1 MDITTVEYKN
11 NLLFYTI
18 LKNLIK
24 CHLSENKMILFQ
36 QLIEENKNLEYSKLI
51 EFLGQN
57 VVNEKVRA
65 YDDYSTLLNLCNSEN
80 CEMWSDLTSL
90 SIDLL
95 LSKNLIL
102 EEAKSYAKI
111 QYDDGLATHKD
122 KLSFG
127 YDMVNLEYPYGQRVI
142 SALLVYTLTNVD
154 RDTEFILETSGK
166 TVKKL
171 NEKIRYVT
179 KKYNINANN
188 IFMIVMDESI
198 NQSITSTAGS
208 SYESRVNSVLLNISD
223 NVRTHAHDKFINSV
237 EYDYT
242 FELDGKTYGVS
253 AKRTLRERYKQNFE
267 DVNQLSVDAM
277 FLVTLGIDLNE
288 EKLNNIMQ
296 RHGYY
301 VIIAQEVYDSK
312 QYFQKN
318 GRVISSKNL
327 DAEKLRKLFK
337 KFVRSEERRVGKEC
351 RG

>member
-1 MDITTVEYKN
+1 MDITKREYDN

-24 CHLSENKMILFQ
+24 CHLSENKMLLLE
-36 QLIEENKNLEYSKLI
+36 QLIKENEELSYTKLI
-51 EFLGQN
+51 DFLSKN
-57 VVNEKVRA
+57 VVNEDVKA
-65 YDDYSTLLNLCNSEN
+65 YEDYTTLLNLCNEEN
-80 CEMWSDLTSL
+80 TDMWKDLICL
-90 SIDLL
+90 SIELL

-102 EEAKSYAKI
+102 EEAKSYAKL
-111 QYDDGLATHKD
+111 QYNDGLAMHKD

-142 SALLVYTLTNVD
+142 SALLVYALTNID
-154 RDTEFILETSGK
+154 RKTEFILETSGK
-166 TVKKL
+166 SIKQL
-171 NEKIRYVT
+171 NNMIKDITT
-179 KKYNINANN
+179 KYDINANN
-188 IFMIVMDESI
+188 IFMIIMDESI
-198 NQSITSTAGS
+198 NQSIISTAGS

-242 FELDGKTYGVS
+242 FEMDGKTYGVS

-301 VIIAQEVYDSK
+301 VVVAQEVYESK
-312 QYFQKN
+312 QYFRKN
-318 GRVISSKNL
+318 GRVISSKNFNKESL
-327 DAEKLRKLFK
+327 TKLFN
-337 KFVRSEERRVGKEC
+337 KFV
-351 RG
+351 

>member
-1 MDITTVEYKN
+1 MDISKNEYEN

-24 CHLSENKMILFQ
+24 CHLSENKMILLE
-36 QLIEENKNLEYSKLI
+36 QLIEGNKELGFSKLI
-51 EFLGQN
+51 GFLERN
-57 VVNEKVRA
+57 VVNENVKA
-65 YDDYSTLLNLCNSEN
+65 YEDYTTLLNLCDEKNYN
-80 CEMWSDLTSL
+80 MWIDLTIL
-90 SIDLL
+90 SIELL

-111 QYDDGLATHKD
+111 QYDDGLASHKD

-142 SALLVYTLTNVD
+142 SALLVYTITNVN
-154 RDTEFILETSGK
+154 RENEFILETSGK
-166 TVKKL
+166 SVKKL
-171 NEKIRYVT
+171 NDRIKEVTSRYS
-179 KKYNINANN
+179 INANN
-188 IFMIVMDESI
+188 IFMIIMDESI
-198 NQSITSTAGS
+198 NQSIISTAGS
-208 SYESRVNSVLLNISD
+208 SYESRVNSVLLNISN
-223 NVRTHAHDKFINSV
+223 NVHNRAHDKFINSV

-242 FELDGKTYGVS
+242 FELDGKVYGVS

-301 VIIAQEVYDSK
+301 VVVAQEIYDSK
-312 QYFQKN
+312 QYFKKN
-318 GRVISSKNL
+318 GRVISSKNFN
-327 DAEKLRKLFK
+327 DESLRKLFN
-337 KFVRSEERRVGKEC
+337 KFI
-351 RG
+351 

>member
-1 MDITTVEYKN
+1 MDISKDEYKN

-24 CHLSENKMILFQ
+24 CHLSENKMILLE
-36 QLIEENKNLEYSKLI
+36 QLIEENKKLGFSKLI

-57 VVNEKVRA
+57 VINENVKA
-65 YDDYSTLLNLCNSEN
+65 YEDYTTLLNLCNEETYN
-80 CEMWSDLTSL
+80 MWIDLTTL
-90 SIDLL
+90 SIELL

-111 QYDDGLATHKD
+111 QYDDGLASHKD

-142 SALLVYTLTNVD
+142 SALLVYTITNVD
-154 RDTEFILETSGK
+154 RENEFILETSGK
-166 TVKKL
+166 SVKKL
-171 NEKIRYVT
+171 NDRIKAVT
-179 KKYNINANN
+179 SKYNINANN
-188 IFMIVMDESI
+188 IFMIIMDESI
-198 NQSITSTAGS
+198 NQSIISTAGS

-223 NVRTHAHDKFINSV
+223 NVHNHAHDKFINSV

-242 FELDGKTYGVS
+242 FELDGKVYGVS

-301 VIIAQEVYDSK
+301 VVVAQEVYDSK
-312 QYFQKN
+312 QYFKKN
-318 GRVISSKNL
+318 GRVISSKNFN
-327 DAEKLRKLFK
+327 EETLRKLFQ
-337 KFVRSEERRVGKEC
+337 KFV
-351 RG
+351 

>member
-1 MDITTVEYKN
+1 MDIKNEEYTN

-24 CHLSENKMILFQ
+24 CHMSESKIIILEN
-36 QLIEENKNLEYSKLI
+36 LINENKNLGYSKLI
-51 EFLGQN
+51 EFLDNN
-57 VVNEKVRA
+57 VINPNVKA
-65 YDDYSTLLNLCNSEN
+65 YEDYTTLLNLCNEKN
-80 CEMWSDLTSL
+80 YLMWIDLTIL
-90 SIDLL
+90 SIELL

-102 EEAKSYAKI
+102 EEAKTYAKN

-142 SALLVYTLTNVD
+142 SALLVYTITNIE
-154 RDTEFILETSGK
+154 RNTEFVLENSGK

-171 NEKIRYVT
+171 NQLIKIAT
-179 KKYNINANN
+179 NKYQINANN
-188 IFMIVMDESI
+188 IFMIIMDESI
-198 NQSITSTAGS
+198 NQSIISTAGS

-223 NVRTHAHDKFINSV
+223 FVNVHAHDKFINSV

-242 FELDGKTYGVS
+242 FELDGKLYGVN

-301 VIIAQEVYDSK
+301 VVVSQEVYDSK
-312 QYFQKN
+312 QYFKKN
-318 GRVISSKNL
+318 GRVISSKNFNKE
-327 DAEKLRKLFK
+327 ALRKLFK
-337 KFVRSEERRVGKEC
+337 KFI
-351 RG
+351 

>member
-1 MDITTVEYKN
+1 MDISKREYEN

-24 CHLSENKMILFQ
+24 CHLSENKMILLE
-36 QLIEENKNLEYSKLI
+36 QLISENNELDFAKLI
-51 EFLGQN
+51 EFLSNN
-57 VVNEKVRA
+57 VVNESIKA
-65 YDDYSTLLNLCNSEN
+65 YDDYTTLLNLCNEEN
-80 CEMWSDLTSL
+80 LEMWKELTCL
-90 SIDLL
+90 SIELL

-102 EEAKSYAKI
+102 EEAKSYAKT
-111 QYDDGLATHKD
+111 QYNDGIAMHKD

-142 SALLVYTLTNVD
+142 SALLVYTLTNIE
-154 RDTEFILETSGK
+154 RKTEFILETSGK
-166 TVKKL
+166 TIKKL
-171 NEKIRYVT
+171 NDMIRDVT

-188 IFMIVMDESI
+188 IFMIIMDESI
-198 NQSITSTAGS
+198 NQSIISSAGS
-208 SYESRVNSVLLNISD
+208 SYESRVNSVLLNVSD
-223 NVRTHAHDKFINSV
+223 NVHTHAHDKFINSV

-301 VIIAQEVYDSK
+301 VVVAQEIYDSK
-312 QYFQKN
+312 QYFKKN
-318 GRVISSKNL
+318 GRVISSKNFNK
-327 DAEKLRKLFK
+327 ESLRKLFN
-337 KFVRSEERRVGKEC
+337 KFV
-351 RG
+351 

>member
-1 MDITTVEYKN
+1 MDISKKEYRN

-24 CHLSENKMILFQ
+24 CHLSENKMILLE
-36 QLIEENKNLEYSKLI
+36 QLIEENKELGFSKLI
-51 EFLGQN
+51 EFLEQN
-57 VVNEKVRA
+57 VINPNIKA
-65 YDDYSTLLNLCNSEN
+65 YEDYTTLLNLCDEEN
-80 CEMWSDLTSL
+80 YSMWIDLTTL
-90 SIDLL
+90 SIELL

-102 EEAKSYAKI
+102 EEAKSYAKA
-111 QYDDGLATHKD
+111 QYDDGLASHKD

-142 SALLVYTLTNVD
+142 SALLVYTMTNIE
-154 RDTEFILETSGK
+154 RETEFILETSGK
-166 TVKKL
+166 LIKKL
-171 NEKIRYVT
+171 NNRIREVT
-179 KKYNINANN
+179 SKYSINANN
-188 IFMIVMDESI
+188 IFMIIMDESI
-198 NQSITSTAGS
+198 NQSIISTAGS

-242 FELDGKTYGVS
+242 FELDGKLYGVS

-301 VIIAQEVYDSK
+301 VVVAQDVYDSK
-312 QYFQKN
+312 QYFKKN
-318 GRVISSKNL
+318 GRVISSKNFN
-327 DAEKLRKLFK
+327 AESLRKLFQ
-337 KFVRSEERRVGKEC
+337 KFI
-351 RG
+351 

>member
-1 MDITTVEYKN
+1 MDISKKEYDN

-24 CHLSENKMILFQ
+24 CHLSENKMLLLE
-36 QLIEENKNLEYSKLI
+36 QLIKENNELNYAKLI
-51 EFLGQN
+51 EFLSKN
-57 VVNEKVRA
+57 VVNENIKA
-65 YDDYSTLLNLCNSEN
+65 YDDYTTLLNLCNEDN
-80 CEMWSDLTSL
+80 ITMWKDLVCL
-90 SIDLL
+90 SIELL

-111 QYDDGLATHKD
+111 QYNDGLATHKD

-142 SALLVYTLTNVD
+142 SALLVYALTNIE
-154 RDTEFILETSGK
+154 RETEFILETSGK
-166 TVKKL
+166 SIKQL
-171 NEKIRYVT
+171 NNMIRDIT
-179 KKYNINANN
+179 NKYDINANN
-188 IFMIVMDESI
+188 IFMIIMDESI
-198 NQSITSTAGS
+198 NQSIISTAGS

-223 NVRTHAHDKFINSV
+223 NVHTHAHDKFINSV

-242 FELDGKTYGVS
+242 FEIDGKIYGVS

-301 VIIAQEVYDSK
+301 VVVSQELYDSN
-312 QYFQKN
+312 QYFKKN
-318 GRVISSKNL
+318 GRVISSKNFTRENL
-327 DAEKLRKLFK
+327 KKLFN
-337 KFVRSEERRVGKEC
+337 KFI
-351 RG
+351 

>member
-1 MDITTVEYKN
+1 MDISKLEYEN

-24 CHLSENKMILFQ
+24 CHLSENKMILLE
-36 QLIEENKNLEYSKLI
+36 QLIKENSQLDYSKLI
-51 EFLGQN
+51 DFLSKN
-57 VVNEKVRA
+57 VVNENVKA
-65 YDDYSTLLNLCNSEN
+65 YDDYTTLLNLCNEKN
-80 CEMWSDLTSL
+80 LEMWRDLTCL
-90 SIDLL
+90 SIELL

-111 QYDDGLATHKD
+111 QYNDGLAMYKD

-154 RDTEFILETSGK
+154 RKNEFILETSGK
-166 TVKKL
+166 SIKKL
-171 NEKIRYVT
+171 NEMIKEIT
-179 KKYNINANN
+179 NKYSINANN
-188 IFMIVMDESI
+188 IFMIIMDESI
-198 NQSITSTAGS
+198 NQSIISTAGS

-223 NVRTHAHDKFINSV
+223 NVSTHAHDKFINSV

-242 FELDGKTYGVS
+242 FEINNKIYGVS

-301 VIIAQEVYDSK
+301 VVVAQEIYDSK
-312 QYFQKN
+312 QYFKKN
-318 GRVISSKNL
+318 GRVISSKNFNKETL
-327 DAEKLRKLFK
+327 EKLFK
-337 KFVRSEERRVGKEC
+337 KFI
-351 RG
+351 

>member
-1 MDITTVEYKN
+1 MDIKNEEYLN

-24 CHLSENKMILFQ
+24 CHMSENKIILFER
-36 QLIEENKNLEYSKLI
+36 LLDENRNLGYTKLI
-51 EFLGQN
+51 EFLENN
-57 VVNEKVRA
+57 VINPNVKA
-65 YDDYSTLLNLCNSEN
+65 YEDYTTLLNLCNETN
-80 CEMWSDLTSL
+80 YLMWIDLTIL
-90 SIDLL
+90 SIELL

-102 EEAKSYAKI
+102 EEAKIYAKN
-111 QYDDGLATHKD
+111 QYDDGLAAHKD

-142 SALLVYTLTNVD
+142 SALLVYTITNIE
-154 RDTEFILETSGK
+154 RNTEFILESSGK
-166 TVKKL
+166 TIKKL
-171 NEKIRYVT
+171 NELIKSAT
-179 KKYNINANN
+179 SKYKINANN
-188 IFMIVMDESI
+188 TFMIIMDESI
-198 NQSITSTAGS
+198 NQSIISTAGS

-223 NVRTHAHDKFINSV
+223 SVNTHAHDKFINSV

-242 FELDGKTYGVS
+242 FELDGKLYGVS

-301 VIIAQEVYDSK
+301 VVVAQEVYDSK
-312 QYFQKN
+312 QYFKKN
-318 GRVISSKNL
+318 GRVISSKNFN
-327 DAEKLRKLFK
+327 EESLRKLFK
-337 KFVRSEERRVGKEC
+337 KFI
-351 RG
+351 

>member
-1 MDITTVEYKN
+1 MDISKKEYDN

-24 CHLSENKMILFQ
+24 CHLSENKMLLLE
-36 QLIEENKNLEYSKLI
+36 QLIKENNELNYAKLI
-51 EFLGQN
+51 EFLSKN
-57 VVNEKVRA
+57 VVNENIKA
-65 YDDYSTLLNLCNSEN
+65 YDDYTTLLNLCNEEN
-80 CEMWSDLTSL
+80 TTMWKDLICL
-90 SIDLL
+90 SIELL

-111 QYDDGLATHKD
+111 QYNDGLATHKD

-142 SALLVYTLTNVD
+142 SALLVYALTNIE

-166 TVKKL
+166 SIKQL
-171 NEKIRYVT
+171 NNMIRDIT
-179 KKYNINANN
+179 NKYNINANN
-188 IFMIVMDESI
+188 IFMIIMDESI
-198 NQSITSTAGS
+198 NQSIISTAGS

-223 NVRTHAHDKFINSV
+223 NVHTHAHDKFINSV

-242 FELDGKTYGVS
+242 FEIDGKVYGVS

-301 VIIAQEVYDSK
+301 VVVSQELYDSN
-312 QYFQKN
+312 QYFKKN
-318 GRVISSKNL
+318 GRVISSKNFNRENL
-327 DAEKLRKLFK
+327 KKLFN
-337 KFVRSEERRVGKEC
+337 KFI
-351 RG
+351 

>member
-1 MDITTVEYKN
+1 MDIKNEEYTN

-24 CHLSENKMILFQ
+24 CHMSESKIIIFENLINENKGLG
-36 QLIEENKNLEYSKLI
+36 YPKLI
-51 EFLGQN
+51 EFLENN
-57 VVNEKVRA
+57 VINSNVKA
-65 YDDYSTLLNLCNSEN
+65 YEDYTTLLNLCDEKNYF
-80 CEMWSDLTSL
+80 MWIDLTIL
-90 SIDLL
+90 SIELL

-102 EEAKSYAKI
+102 EEAKIYAKN

-142 SALLVYTLTNVD
+142 SALLVYTITNIE
-154 RDTEFILETSGK
+154 RNTEFILESSGK

-171 NEKIRYVT
+171 NELIRT
-179 KKYNINANN
+179 ATNKYKINANN
-188 IFMIVMDESI
+188 IFMIIMDESI
-198 NQSITSTAGS
+198 NQSIISTAGS
-208 SYESRVNSVLLNISD
+208 SYETRVNSVLLNISD
-223 NVRTHAHDKFINSV
+223 TVNIHAHDKFINSV

-242 FELDGKTYGVS
+242 FELDGKLYGVN

-301 VIIAQEVYDSK
+301 VVVAQEVYDSK
-312 QYFQKN
+312 QYLKKN
-318 GRVISSKNL
+318 RRVISSKNFNI
-327 DAEKLRKLFK
+327 ESLRKLFK
-337 KFVRSEERRVGKEC
+337 KFI
-351 RG
+351 

>member
-1 MDITTVEYKN
+1 MDIKNEEYTN

-24 CHLSENKMILFQ
+24 CHMSESKIIILENLINENKSLG
-36 QLIEENKNLEYSKLI
+36 YSKLI
-51 EFLGQN
+51 EFLENN
-57 VVNEKVRA
+57 VINANVKA
-65 YDDYSTLLNLCNSEN
+65 YEDYTTLLNLCDEKNYL
-80 CEMWSDLTSL
+80 MWIDLTIL
-90 SIDLL
+90 SIELL

-102 EEAKSYAKI
+102 EEAKAYAKN

-127 YDMVNLEYPYGQRVI
+127 YDMVNLEYPYGQRVM
-142 SALLVYTLTNVD
+142 SALLVYTITNIE
-154 RDTEFILETSGK
+154 RNNEFILESSGK

-171 NEKIRYVT
+171 NELIKT
-179 KKYNINANN
+179 ATDKYKINANN
-188 IFMIVMDESI
+188 IFMIIMDESV
-198 NQSITSTAGS
+198 NQSIISTAGS

-223 NVRTHAHDKFINSV
+223 SVNIHVHDKFINSV

-242 FELDGKTYGVS
+242 FELDGKLYGVN

-301 VIIAQEVYDSK
+301 VVVAQEVYDSK
-312 QYFQKN
+312 KYFKKN
-318 GRVISSKNL
+318 GRVISSKNFNI
-327 DAEKLRKLFK
+327 ESLRKLFK
-337 KFVRSEERRVGKEC
+337 KFI
-351 RG
+351 